1 MKKSES
7 FGVWLTSEQKEKWKK
22 LASQNN
28 MTLSSFTSHTIQ
40 ELLSNRVIRNKDE
53 VSFTVGNSI
62 DEVRSPVLVR
72 LSKSELEVLRNLG
85 EKRGQSRQE
94 IIVAAI
100 RQFLLKKLQIDLNS
114 KQALLDSTL
123 ELNKVGVNLNQIAR
137 VLNTQAKVGDIKE
150 EEIRSALQAI
160 SVIDDHIS
168 SHIKT
173 VDNFLKEHSRRN
185 QLIVQN

>member
-1 MKKSES
+1 ML
-7 FGVWLTSEQKEKWKK
+7 F
-22 LASQNN
+22 
-28 MTLSSFTSHTIQ
+28 
-40 ELLSNRVIRNKDE
+40 
-53 VSFTVGNSI
+53 
-62 DEVRSPVLVR
+62 RS
-72 LSKSELEVLRNLG
+72 
-85 EKRGQSRQE
+85 
-94 IIVAAI
+94 
-100 RQFLLKKLQIDLNS
+100 DLNS

-137 VLNTQAKVGDIKE
+137 VLNTQAKVGDVKE

-160 SVIDDHIS
+160 SVMDDHIS

>member
-1 MKKSES
+1 
-7 FGVWLTSEQKEKWKK
+7 
-22 LASQNN
+22 

-40 ELLSNRVIRNKDE
+40 ELLTNRVIRNKDE

-72 LSKSELEVLRNLG
+72 LKDLG

-137 VLNTQAKVGDIKE
+137 VLNTQAKVGDVKE

-160 SVIDDHIS
+160 SVMDDHIS

>member
-1 MKKSES
+1 
-7 FGVWLTSEQKEKWKK
+7 
-22 LASQNN
+22 

-40 ELLSNRVIRNKDE
+40 EQLTNHALRNKDE

-72 LSKSELEVLRNLG
+72 LSKSELEALKDLG
-85 EKRGQSRQE
+85 EKRRQSRQE
-94 IIVAAI
+94 VIVAAV
-100 RQFLLKKLQIDLNS
+100 RQLLLQKLQIDPFT
-114 KQALLDSTL
+114 KQAVLDSTL

-160 SVIDDHIS
+160 SVMDDHIS